1 LSVRGTARAV
11 LGVAA
16 LVTPV
21 ACSSG
26 DGDAGPAP
34 AFPADYAASY
44 VEVRD
49 CRSSSDHE
57 LHRVRVLADAAAA
70 AVYQSRSGDFAEG
83 AVVLKEEHDFAD
95 SDCSGDVE
103 RWTVMVREAP
113 GSAGDRLDWHWQDID
128 ARRRVKTENE
138 SGCVGCHTGCG
149 QPPDGFLGT
158 CTVP

>member
-1 LSVRGTARAV
+1 LNGLTVARALAASAL
-11 LGVAA
+11 LGS
-16 LVTPV
+16 V
-21 ACSSG
+21 ACSSDGG
-26 DGDAGPAP
+26 DPGPLP

-57 LHRVRVLADAAAA
+57 LHRVRVLADPAAA

-95 SDCSGDVE
+95 TSCTGPVE
-103 RWTVMVREAP
+103 RWTVMVRQAA
-113 GSAGDRLDWHWQDID
+113 GSAADTLGWQWQDVD
-128 ARRRVKTENE
+128 AQRRVKTVDD
-138 SGCVGCHTGCG
+138 SRCVNCHTSCG
-149 QPPDGFLGT
+149 QPPDGFQAT